1 MTYQVLARKWRPK
14 DFASLVGQEHVVR
27 ALTHALDGGRLH
39 HAYLFTGTRGVGK
52 TTLSRI
58 FAKALNCETGV
69 TATPCGV
76 CRACREIDEGRFVDY
91 VEMDAASNR
100 GVDEMAALLERAVY
114 APVDARFKVY
124 MIDEVHMLTNHAF
137 NAMLKT
143 LEEPPAHVKFILATT
158 DPQKIP
164 VTVLSRCLQFNLKQM
179 PAGHIVSHLER
190 ILGEEQ
196 ITFEA
201 QALRL
206 LARAA
211 DGSMRDALSLTDQA
225 IAYSANQVTEEAVR
239 GMLGALD
246 QSYLIR
252 LLDALVSGD
261 GAAVLAVADEMA
273 LRSLSFSTALQDLAS
288 LLHRIGW
295 AQFAPSSVLDEWPEA
310 ADLRRFA
317 ELLSPEQVQL
327 FYQIATIGRSE
338 LGLAPD
344 EYAGFTMTLLRMLAF
359 EPALGGGGGGTVP
372 AARPAGQS
380 GASGGKRTG
389 APAVTAQQAVSGA
402 APVKAALP
410 AQGAASVPREAM
422 SPVSPASDLAARAAS
437 APAMPAMPTAVR
449 AARAP
454 ELPADA
460 QPLAS
465 AAGSEASAAAPSALQ
480 VKPAA
485 ATQPA
490 ANSESALTAQQA
502 PTEQVSAA
510 RSAEVAKPA
519 SVAQPTFDGQTS
531 AAQPTGVADAA
542 VTAQP
547 PMADATLRTDE
558 SAAAPATAASAQPE
572 AALEAG
578 QDVAPAI
585 VVDVTAT
592 PDASQP
598 ADDNEVAAT
607 AAASPPHE
615 AAASPDSFDDVAP
628 ANAASETAAAEPTQT
643 RSPTS
648 TVDANAAQPVSAAA
662 QTSSASRRASG
673 ASAAL
678 DVLRNAGMKL
688 SGGRAP
694 AAASSAPAP
703 AEARAKPAAPRVVV
717 PTPDPA
723 RRAAQ
728 QAQAAPARPAGGRQ
742 GNAAAVPP
750 WEEMPPDAAG
760 GYDDYIPASADDAFF
775 APPDDGYMPVFDQ
788 GPDDV
793 RIDTRT
799 SGTRGAPQ
807 ASVVPAADT
816 RPLPPAIP
824 LDALGFDG
832 DWPALAAGL
841 PLKGIS
847 YQLAFNSELMAL
859 DGATL
864 KLNVPVPQYADAAQ
878 VAKLKAALAERLGK
892 PVDVM
897 VEVGPAR
904 RTAAAL
910 DAAERAQR
918 QREAEREI
926 GADPF
931 VQSLIREFGASIVP
945 GTVRPLAP
953 SAQGGADAAGAAH

>member
-69 TATPCGV
+69 TSTPCGV

-179 PAGHIVSHLER
+179 PAGHIVSHLEH
-190 ILGEEQ
+190 ILGEEKVPYD
-196 ITFEA
+196 A

-225 IAYSANQVTEEAVR
+225 IAYSANQVNEDAVR

-246 QSYLIR
+246 QSYLTR
-252 LLDALVSGD
+252 LLGALADGD

-273 LRSLSFSTALQDLAS
+273 LRSLSFSTALQDLAG
-288 LLHRIGW
+288 LLHRIAW

-317 ELLSPEQVQL
+317 EVLSAEQVQL

-359 EPALGGGGGGTVP
+359 EPAPTGSGGGAVGSARAPRQAGAGG
-372 AARPAGQS
+372 A
-380 GASGGKRTG
+380 KRTG
-389 APAVTAQQAVSGA
+389 APAVAAQHGALGSPAMVAPSAAPASARELANVNAVTPVRQTQPGDAMAGKGA
-402 APVKAALP
+402 AFGRPVEPATPAVTQVANAIDVQPAVDVGQAAP
-410 AQGAASVPREAM
+410 ADSAQGAAAPQSPDAEATSVAEPAPAVDEATP
-422 SPVSPASDLAARAAS
+422 SPVLA
-437 APAMPAMPTAVR
+437 PVDAV
-449 AARAP
+449 
-454 ELPADA
+454 
-460 QPLAS
+460 
-465 AAGSEASAAAPSALQ
+465 AAP
-480 VKPAA
+480 VPATA
-485 ATQPA
+485 A
-490 ANSESALTAQQA
+490 
-502 PTEQVSAA
+502 
-510 RSAEVAKPA
+510 
-519 SVAQPTFDGQTS
+519 
-531 AAQPTGVADAA
+531 
-542 VTAQP
+542 
-547 PMADATLRTDE
+547 MADATPTV
-558 SAAAPATAASAQPE
+558 ATATAAPALAPWDE
-572 AALEAG
+572 
-578 QDVAPAI
+578 APAGPAI
-585 VVDVTAT
+585 NE
-592 PDASQP
+592 AS
-598 ADDNEVAAT
+598 VAANLDGLVPPSPLGAP
-607 AAASPPHE
+607 AAAAVARADEALPAAGSQEPPP
-615 AAASPDSFDDVAP
+615 AADIPP
-628 ANAASETAAAEPTQT
+628 
-643 RSPTS
+643 
-648 TVDANAAQPVSAAA
+648 
-662 QTSSASRRASG
+662 RRAGG

-678 DVLRNAGMKL
+678 DVLRSAGLKV
-688 SGGRAP
+688 SSDRGRAT
-694 AAASSAPAP
+694 AAAAAPATP
-703 AEARAKPAAPRVVV
+703 KPAAPRVVV
-717 PTPDPA
+717 PVPTPGAP
-723 RRAAQ
+723 RRAPQGAEPAARAPSSPAQ
-728 QAQAAPARPAGGRQ
+728 RNGAEQNGSSI
-742 GNAAAVPP
+742 PP
-750 WEEMPPDAAG
+750 WDDMPPDDYMPVSASDD
-760 GYDDYIPASADDAFF
+760 GYYG
-775 APPDDGYMPVFDQ
+775 PPDDSYMPVFDS

-793 RIDTRT
+793 RVNTAAAST
-799 SGTRGAPQ
+799 PAP
-807 ASVVPAADT
+807 VVDQ
-816 RPLPPAIP
+816 RPLPPAVP
-824 LDALGFDG
+824 LDPLGFKG
-832 DWPALAAGL
+832 DWPALAADL

-859 DGATL
+859 EGNTL
-864 KLNVPVPQYADAAQ
+864 KLNVPVPQYAEASQ
-878 VAKLKAALAERLGK
+878 VAKLKTALAEKLGQN
-892 PVDVM
+892 VDVL

-904 RTAAAL
+904 RTAAAH
-910 DAAERAQR
+910 DAAMRAQR
-918 QREAEREI
+918 QQEAEREI

-945 GTVRPLAP
+945 GSIRPITPDAGSNGAP
-953 SAQGGADAAGAAH
+953 SVH